1 MPLLPVSLAMAPLTA
16 TPACISAHSS
26 TSPSPALSCPSSSSS
41 STPSS
46 PSSPLSPSSLSPFGS
61 PTSIIDTHLNSSSSL
76 TTTTTFTPTST
87 TTTTTTTTTTALD
100 TRHRLRDRPLPLTP
114 APAPRADLA
123 SSSLFAVSIARGL
136 LSSAPCISS
145 LPTGPTAP
153 TAPAASPASAVSI
166 AAASLPPLPFSS
178 SSFSSPSSSS
188 SSPRRR
194 RPIAASNPTIL
205 PAHTPSDAS
214 WLARITRKKKKP
226 ASSSSSPQ
234 QQHEVLQQ
242 PQQQQ
247 PLQLHLQQ
255 PPLSSPLHSRI
266 DLLRRRPKAPLH
278 SHSFDSHSS
287 ASRVSSLSRHT
298 RSHSHSAAPSSS
310 TSVPSSQ
317 PPPQPHSH
325 LQSHLHSPSHSQS
338 PPLYNAQT
346 TSSSGSLK
354 ESLRSSL
361 RSASLFGSKRHHRF
375 PLPFPHGEKASS
387 NINLEQHQKRQ
398 QILARTT
405 NLSAALSPTMQ
416 QVEYMADAPQSFSP
430 PIADLSLH
438 PFDTP
443 SSLSAPAQA
452 LVPQKQTLSS
462 KRSRPPLA
470 EILTAH
476 ISSASAASS
485 KSAAAATA
493 ASNASHRRRQ
503 TDGDSYLKSNVTS
516 FKSIKS
522 THTNNRNRSTEDPA
536 LSVHDSIYPLAER
549 SGLCSSTSIPLSEEQ
564 HSRHPSTTLA
574 RVPSTCKETRR
585 IKAPRAASRG
595 HLSKEVKAIRGRI
608 RKLWQDPHQADYIK
622 SRREPKNQ
630 YIVLEE
636 SLTGMLQIVPPIIQN
651 AKEPS
656 SATPFSHPGAFP
668 EPDTFHPPPMFPLPA
683 NMAESSAATATVAA
697 SSNPPSPTPAH
708 SLPVPTSSRSKS
720 SGSAPSTP
728 VHTRARTTSSNSTS
742 TLSATRFQIATSIL
756 QPPEPPLTD
765 VAQPT
770 ILSPTSIASL
780 GEPALSTITASMT
793 SPLVPGLQFQSSI
806 TPRLADSNHVLI
818 SKLLSLS
825 NAFTGAIRTLCEQQN
840 EKVLRFDDDM
850 IMELLTRWEKE
861 AEIENPDQEPANS
874 STTSLVTLGAT
885 NALERYQITVAR
897 VWEETEAILSNI
909 RKIRDIVEYGRVQ
922 NYSDFDDDDSEE
934 EVIERDA
941 ETKKT
946 LYKTLLDHANGLVT
960 VLGEFLECVS
970 GIQRLV
976 GTIKTQRRSMD
987 SRRAYG
993 DQCGLSQSDY
1003 GLEGQLSIVDFLADE
1018 PRPVRHLDPA
1028 MMRKLKRKTPFKV
1041 MADKVRRSLS
1051 DFAKRSTSSLLT
1063 FFPPLGDGTNEGF
1076 HWDSY
1081 SEGDSESDEWLRA
1094 AAMGS
1099 TLFADEEYFMQS
1111 LSPPESPGF
1120 RAERHRLRHRRMSSQ
1135 DSSKKLDQ
1143 YWPGSTR
1150 LGLSDD
1156 SLSPTKPSSPFTASS
1171 SSAMVDSQ
1179 SMAMSRSTSHERAG
1193 EPLSARYGAASNNSP
1208 TALRASI
1215 ESLREAR
1222 EFMSSL
1228 PFENDSYMS
1237 PPASSRPEGH
1247 KRSSIFRR
1255 RSSQTPAY
1263 TATSI
1268 SAPIPTSTRPFSVH
1282 SSGSETHTPSR
1293 HNYKA
1298 RPPRPPGALP
1308 PMPPSPTHSYFKAD
1322 EFMQE
1327 TVSLKQASANRTSSY
1342 LATRSISP
1350 HQSTP
1355 LILDSPFTRQTSIRM
1370 GNDRN
1375 RYSVRMPADDLKD
1388 AAPITARNFPASFW
1402 RRRSYSDVL
1411 ERNWKSFQPSGV
1423 PSETSTQSTPVASE
1437 FEQDVRSSQRLTS
1450 FEFMVPYFSNDSSN
1464 QGGRPGSGSMSSVS
1478 RPTSTSRR
1486 HSSPLTHGAEKAL
1499 ADALS
1504 RRLSVSSQQ
1513 SEKSTSQATNSRS
1526 SVHMMPTVEEN
1537 SYTKKRQGQE
1547 FASGPPIGSTEQQPA
1562 SAPVSLGVPSRPRLN
1577 HRSISQDN
1585 TRVGANRKDRS
1596 MTDRYRPPA
1605 VSDSRVNTEGGRRP
1619 GSVSRFGDMKKAW
1632 EILNLDVKRIN
1643 QYSPLRAYAK
1653 AYTAQ
1658 NNQWAFSHP
1667 NALRSATSPRV
1678 LHICENGA
1686 DVLVLEMFAGH
1697 LQVVAGQ
1704 LEKLV
1709 ERLAD
1714 ENAQDMEYM
1723 NCFLLSHSFFIDSE
1737 DLLDRLIARFHIQ
1750 PRQGEILYFE
1760 RWQMVIQCKILLV
1773 LQRWIQIQYEDFE
1786 LNPSL
1791 LKTMKRFLEVD
1802 VRTCGFVMEAESIEK
1817 YISAKSL
1824 SPLKNCSVI
1833 MEQGRFCLQRSR
1845 TRKLSLSKAQSRG
1858 MPGSPGLLSPYL
1870 ETVPPSPMEP
1880 EIQSGQAPELLPESP
1895 IMRLDTLYLARYL
1908 TLADMKAFRSITVF
1922 ELMSGW
1928 WKRRQAA
1935 DNKTWENE
1943 NEADSRSASGTS
1955 EAGDAEDGAIEA
1967 FTRRANMLSYWVAH
1981 EILSLAEP
1989 KRRKQL
1995 IKKFIEVAKI
2005 CRSLNNL
2012 HTAMF
2017 IVSALSSTP
2026 VQRLTSTWKLVA
2038 ARDMDT
2044 LHDLETLLDPSGNMR
2059 HYRQAIAGAEAPTI
2073 PFLPI
2078 LLKDITFILDGNPTM
2093 IASRMNV
2100 SDGPGSADSH
2110 QPASGGMDSR
2120 AGAGAEA
2127 GKSMET
2133 KTMDHGPTGGQLV
2146 NFDKFRR
2153 LAQYVEDVVDMAR
2166 SNYSF
2171 DHQLLHQARVFHPS
2185 GSSSYVHGGPND
2197 ADSVHGS
2204 VQSGRQ
2210 GNSSGVTSS
2219 SRYYRGALDEISD
2232 IVEHRLVQASGL
2244 IDSHQ
2249 TLIEVEFSTKPK
2261 SSNGL
2266 WKGAVVGGSSGS
2278 GVGSSG
2284 SVQGS
2289 SMGETVIRSV
2299 QGEEEYLM
2307 GLSILCES
2315 HR

>member
-1 MPLLPVSLAMAPLTA
+1 
-16 TPACISAHSS
+16 
-26 TSPSPALSCPSSSSS
+26 
-41 STPSS
+41 
-46 PSSPLSPSSLSPFGS
+46 
-61 PTSIIDTHLNSSSSL
+61 
-76 TTTTTFTPTST
+76 
-87 TTTTTTTTTTALD
+87 
-100 TRHRLRDRPLPLTP
+100 
-114 APAPRADLA
+114 
-123 SSSLFAVSIARGL
+123 
-136 LSSAPCISS
+136 
-145 LPTGPTAP
+145 
-153 TAPAASPASAVSI
+153 
-166 AAASLPPLPFSS
+166 
-178 SSFSSPSSSS
+178 
-188 SSPRRR
+188 
-194 RPIAASNPTIL
+194 
-205 PAHTPSDAS
+205 
-214 WLARITRKKKKP
+214 
-226 ASSSSSPQ
+226 
-234 QQHEVLQQ
+234 
-242 PQQQQ
+242 
-247 PLQLHLQQ
+247 
-255 PPLSSPLHSRI
+255 
-266 DLLRRRPKAPLH
+266 
-278 SHSFDSHSS
+278 
-287 ASRVSSLSRHT
+287 
-298 RSHSHSAAPSSS
+298 
-310 TSVPSSQ
+310 
-317 PPPQPHSH
+317 
-325 LQSHLHSPSHSQS
+325 
-338 PPLYNAQT
+338 
-346 TSSSGSLK
+346 
-354 ESLRSSL
+354 
-361 RSASLFGSKRHHRF
+361 
-375 PLPFPHGEKASS
+375 
-387 NINLEQHQKRQ
+387 
-398 QILARTT
+398 
-405 NLSAALSPTMQ
+405 MQ
-416 QVEYMADAPQSFSP
+416 QVEYMADAPQGFSLP
-430 PIADLSLH
+430 VADLSPH

-443 SSLSAPAQA
+443 SSPSAPTQTRM
-452 LVPQKQTLSS
+452 PQKQTLSS

-476 ISSASAASS
+476 VSSASAASS
-485 KSAAAATA
+485 KSASAVTA

-503 TDGDSYLKSNVTS
+503 TDGDSHLKSNVTS

-522 THTNNRNRSTEDPA
+522 TNTNNRNRNAEDPA
-536 LSVHDSIYPLAER
+536 LAVHHSIYPLAGR
-549 SGLCSSTSIPLSEEQ
+549 SELCSLTSIPLSEDQ
-564 HSRHPSTTLA
+564 HSRPSMTLA
-574 RVPSTCKETRR
+574 RVPSTRKETRR

-595 HLSKEVKAIRGRI
+595 HLSKEVKAIKGRI
-608 RKLWQDPHQADYIK
+608 RKLWQDPHQEDYIK
-622 SRREPKNQ
+622 SRRVPKNQ
-630 YIVLEE
+630 YMLLEE
-636 SLTGMLQIVPPIIQN
+636 SLTGILQIVPPIIQN

-656 SATPFSHPGAFP
+656 SSMPFSYPGAFP
-668 EPDTFHPPPMFPLPA
+668 EPDAFQPPPMFPLPA

-720 SGSAPSTP
+720 SGTTPSTP

-742 TLSATRFQIATSIL
+742 TISATRFQIATSIL
-756 QPPEPPLTD
+756 QPPEPPLTN

-793 SPLVPGLQFQSSI
+793 SPPIPGLQFQSSI

-850 IMELLTRWEKE
+850 IMELLTRWEQE
-861 AEIENPDQEPANS
+861 AEIENPGQEPTNS

-909 RKIRDIVEYGRVQ
+909 RKIRDIVQYGRVQ
-922 NYSDFDDDDSEE
+922 SYSDFDDDDSEE

-987 SRRAYG
+987 NRRAYG
-993 DQCGLSQSDY
+993 DQCDLSQSDY

-1018 PRPVRHLDPA
+1018 PRPIRHLDPA

-1063 FFPPLGDGTNEGF
+1063 IFPPLGDGTNEGF

-1081 SEGDSESDEWLRA
+1081 SEGDSDSDEWLRA

-1099 TLFADEEYFMQS
+1099 TLFADEEYFLQS

-1120 RAERHRLRHRRMSSQ
+1120 RAERHRRRHRRMSSQ

-1156 SLSPTKPSSPFTASS
+1156 SLSPTNPSSPFTASS

-1179 SMAMSRSTSHERAG
+1179 SMAMSRSTSHERTG
-1193 EPLSARYGAASNNSP
+1193 ESSSARYRAASTNSP
-1208 TALRASI
+1208 TAYRASI
-1215 ESLREAR
+1215 ESLRETR

-1282 SSGSETHTPSR
+1282 SSGSETLTPSR

-1327 TVSLKQASANRTSSY
+1327 TVSLKQASARTSSY
-1342 LATRSISP
+1342 LATRSTSP

-1355 LILDSPFTRQTSIRM
+1355 LILDSPFTRQTSI
-1370 GNDRN
+1370 
-1375 RYSVRMPADDLKD
+1375 P
-1388 AAPITARNFPASFW
+1388 SFW

-1411 ERNWKSFQPSGV
+1411 ERNWKSFQPPSV
-1423 PSETSTQSTPVASE
+1423 PSETSTQSTPIASE
-1437 FEQDVRSSQRLTS
+1437 FEQDLRSSQRLTS
-1450 FEFMVPYFSNDSSN
+1450 FEFMVPYFSNGNSN
-1464 QGGRPGSGSMSSVS
+1464 QGSRPGSGSISSVS

-1486 HSSPLTHGAEKAL
+1486 HSSPLTHGAEKVL

-1513 SEKSTSQATNSRS
+1513 SGKSTSQGSNSRS

-1547 FASGPPIGSTEQQPA
+1547 FASGLPIDSIEQQPA

-1577 HRSISQDN
+1577 QRSISQDN
-1585 TRVGANRKDRS
+1585 TRLGVNGKDRS
-1596 MTDRYRPPA
+1596 MTDRHRPPA
-1605 VSDSRVNTEGGRRP
+1605 VSDSRVNTEGSRRP

-1773 LQRWIQIQYEDFE
+1773 LRRWILIQYEDFE

-1791 LKTMKRFLEVD
+1791 LKTLKRFLEVD
-1802 VRTCGFVMEAESIEK
+1802 VRTCGFIMEAESIEK
-1817 YISAKSL
+1817 YISLKSL
-1824 SPLKNCSVI
+1824 SPIKNCSVI

-1880 EIQSGQAPELLPESP
+1880 EIQSGQAPELLAESP

-1935 DNKTWENE
+1935 DNKTLETG
-1943 NEADSRSASGTS
+1943 NEADSRSTSGSS

-1989 KRRKQL
+1989 KKRKQL

-2017 IVSALSSTP
+2017 IISALSSTP

-2044 LHDLETLLDPSGNMR
+2044 LRDLETLLDPSGNMR
-2059 HYRQAIAGAEAPTI
+2059 HYRQAIAGVEAPTI

-2093 IASRMNV
+2093 IASRVNV
-2100 SDGPGSADSH
+2100 SDSPSSADMDQS
-2110 QPASGGMDSR
+2110 AGGAMDST

-2127 GKSMET
+2127 GKSIET
-2133 KTMDHGPTGGQLV
+2133 KAMGNGSTGGQLV

-2153 LAQYVEDVVDMAR
+2153 LTQYVEEVVDMAR

-2185 GSSSYVHGGPND
+2185 GSSSSVHGGPND

-2210 GNSSGVTSS
+2210 GSPSGVTSS
-2219 SRYYRGALDEISD
+2219 NRYYRGALDEISD

-2266 WKGAVVGGSSGS
+2266 WKGGVVGGSSGS
-2278 GVGSSG
+2278 GIGSSG

>member
-1 MPLLPVSLAMAPLTA
+1 
-16 TPACISAHSS
+16 
-26 TSPSPALSCPSSSSS
+26 
-41 STPSS
+41 
-46 PSSPLSPSSLSPFGS
+46 
-61 PTSIIDTHLNSSSSL
+61 
-76 TTTTTFTPTST
+76 
-87 TTTTTTTTTTALD
+87 
-100 TRHRLRDRPLPLTP
+100 
-114 APAPRADLA
+114 
-123 SSSLFAVSIARGL
+123 
-136 LSSAPCISS
+136 
-145 LPTGPTAP
+145 
-153 TAPAASPASAVSI
+153 
-166 AAASLPPLPFSS
+166 
-178 SSFSSPSSSS
+178 
-188 SSPRRR
+188 
-194 RPIAASNPTIL
+194 
-205 PAHTPSDAS
+205 
-214 WLARITRKKKKP
+214 
-226 ASSSSSPQ
+226 
-234 QQHEVLQQ
+234 
-242 PQQQQ
+242 
-247 PLQLHLQQ
+247 
-255 PPLSSPLHSRI
+255 
-266 DLLRRRPKAPLH
+266 
-278 SHSFDSHSS
+278 
-287 ASRVSSLSRHT
+287 
-298 RSHSHSAAPSSS
+298 
-310 TSVPSSQ
+310 
-317 PPPQPHSH
+317 
-325 LQSHLHSPSHSQS
+325 
-338 PPLYNAQT
+338 
-346 TSSSGSLK
+346 
-354 ESLRSSL
+354 
-361 RSASLFGSKRHHRF
+361 
-375 PLPFPHGEKASS
+375 
-387 NINLEQHQKRQ
+387 
-398 QILARTT
+398 
-405 NLSAALSPTMQ
+405 MQ
-416 QVEYMADAPQSFSP
+416 QVEYMADAPQNFSLP
-430 PIADLSLH
+430 AADMSPHPIDAPS
-438 PFDTP
+438 TP
-443 SSLSAPAQA
+443 TQTLAPQR
-452 LVPQKQTLSS
+452 QTLSS

-476 ISSASAASS
+476 ITPASAASS
-485 KSAAAATA
+485 KSTSAATVA
-493 ASNASHRRRQ
+493 AHASHASHRRRQ
-503 TDGDSYLKSNVTS
+503 TDGDNYPKSNVMSLKNT
-516 FKSIKS
+516 KS
-522 THTNNRNRSTEDPA
+522 TSTSTSNHNRNAEDPA
-536 LSVHDSIYPLAER
+536 LHVHGRIHPLADR
-549 SGLCSSTSIPLSEEQ
+549 SEMSSSTSIPLSEDQ
-564 HSRHPSTTLA
+564 NPRQPSTTLA
-574 RVPSTCKETRR
+574 RVPSTRMDTRR
-585 IKAPRAASRG
+585 IKAHRAASRG
-595 HLSKEVKAIRGRI
+595 HLSKEVKAIRLRI
-608 RKLWQDPHQADYIK
+608 RKLWQDPQQADYGK
-622 SRREPKNQ
+622 SRRDPKNQ
-630 YIVLEE
+630 YVLLEE
-636 SLTGMLQIVPPIIQN
+636 SLTGILQIVPPIIQN

-656 SATPFSHPGAFP
+656 SAMPFSHPGAFP
-668 EPDTFHPPPMFPLPA
+668 EPDAFHAPPMPPLPA

-708 SLPVPTSSRSKS
+708 SLPVPLNSRSKS
-720 SGSAPSTP
+720 SGSTTPSTP

-742 TLSATRFQIATSIL
+742 TVSATRFQIATSIL

-780 GEPALSTITASMT
+780 GEPALSSITASMA
-793 SPLVPGLQFQSSI
+793 SPSVPGLQLQSSLP
-806 TPRLADSNHVLI
+806 PRLAESNHILI

-850 IMELLTRWEKE
+850 ILELLTRWEQE
-861 AEIENPDQEPANS
+861 ADIEDPDQEPTNT
-874 STTSLVTLGAT
+874 STTSLVTLGTT

-946 LYKTLLDHANGLVT
+946 LYKTLLDHANMLVT

-987 SRRAYG
+987 TRRG
-993 DQCGLSQSDY
+993 CEDPSDLSQSDY

-1018 PRPVRHLDPA
+1018 PRPIRHLDPA
-1028 MMRKLKRKTPFKV
+1028 MMRKLKRKTPFKS

-1063 FFPPLGDGTNEGF
+1063 IFPPLGDGTNEGF

-1081 SEGDSESDEWLRA
+1081 SEGDSDSDEWLAA

-1099 TLFADEEYFMQS
+1099 SFFADEEYFLRS

-1120 RAERHRLRHRRMSSQ
+1120 RAERHRRRHRRMSSH
-1135 DSSKKLDQ
+1135 DSSRKLDQ

-1156 SLSPTKPSSPFTASS
+1156 SLSPT
-1171 SSAMVDSQ
+1171 SAVVDSQ
-1179 SMAMSRSTSHERAG
+1179 FMAMSRSTSHERAG
-1193 EPLSARYGAASNNSP
+1193 EPSSARFRAASTNSP
-1208 TALRASI
+1208 TALRTSVD
-1215 ESLREAR
+1215 SLRETR

-1228 PFENDSYMS
+1228 PFGNDSYMS
-1237 PPASSRPEGH
+1237 PPASSRPEGQ
-1247 KRSSIFRR
+1247 KRYSIFPR

-1268 SAPIPTSTRPFSVH
+1268 SAPIPNATRPFSVH
-1282 SSGSETHTPSR
+1282 SSGSESLTPSR

-1327 TVSLKQASANRTSSY
+1327 TASFKQSSANRASSY
-1342 LATRSISP
+1342 LATRSTSP
-1350 HQSTP
+1350 QQSTP

-1375 RYSVRMPADDLKD
+1375 RYSVRMPADDLPD
-1388 AAPITARNFPASFW
+1388 STPITTRNFPASFW
-1402 RRRSYSDVL
+1402 RRRSYSDAL
-1411 ERNWKSFQPSGV
+1411 ERNWKSFQPSGA
-1423 PSETSTQSTPVASE
+1423 PSEASTQSTPIASE
-1437 FEQDVRSSQRLTS
+1437 FEQDLRSSQRLTS
-1450 FEFMVPYFSNDSSN
+1450 FEFMVPYFSNGSSTH
-1464 QGGRPGSGSMSSVS
+1464 GSRPGSGTMSSFS
-1478 RPTSTSRR
+1478 GPISTSRR

-1513 SEKSTSQATNSRS
+1513 SEKSSSQASNSRS
-1526 SVHMMPTVEEN
+1526 SVHMMPTVDEN
-1537 SYTKKRQGQE
+1537 SYSKKRHGQE
-1547 FASGPPIGSTEQQPA
+1547 FASGPSSDFREQQPA
-1562 SAPVSLGVPSRPRLN
+1562 SAPVSLGVPTRPRLN
-1577 HRSISQDN
+1577 QRSISQDN
-1585 TRVGANRKDRS
+1585 TRLGVKGKDRS
-1596 MTDRYRPPA
+1596 MAGRYRPPA
-1605 VSDSRVNTEGGRRP
+1605 VSDSRLTAEGGRRP

-1643 QYSPLRAYAK
+1643 QYSHLRAYAK
-1653 AYTAQ
+1653 TYTAQ
-1658 NNQWAFSHP
+1658 NNHWAFSHP

-1714 ENAQDMEYM
+1714 ENAQDAEYV

-1760 RWQMVIQCKILLV
+1760 RWQTVIQCK
-1773 LQRWIQIQYEDFE
+1773 WIQIQYEDFE

-1791 LKTMKRFLEVD
+1791 LRTMKRFLEVD
-1802 VRTCGFVMEAESIEK
+1802 VRTCGFVMEAEYIEK
-1817 YISAKSL
+1817 NMSLKSL
-1824 SPLKNCSVI
+1824 SPIKNCSVI

-1845 TRKLSLSKAQSRG
+1845 TRKLSLSKAHSRG

-1870 ETVPPSPMEP
+1870 ETVPPSPSEP
-1880 EIQSGQAPELLPESP
+1880 EIQCGQAPELLQESP

-1928 WKRRQAA
+1928 WKRRHA
-1935 DNKTWENE
+1935 
-1943 NEADSRSASGTS
+1943 ADSRTWDNGTETDSRSGSGAS

-2017 IVSALSSTP
+2017 IISALSSTP
-2026 VQRLTSTWKLVA
+2026 VQRLTATWKLVS

-2044 LHDLETLLDPSGNMR
+2044 LRDLETLLDPSGNMR
-2059 HYRQAIAGAEAPTI
+2059 HYRQAIAEAEAPTI

-2093 IASRMNV
+2093 IASRVNV
-2100 SDGPGSADSH
+2100 SDSST
-2110 QPASGGMDSR
+2110 PAVSNKDVEAMDF
-2120 AGAGAEA
+2120 GAGAAAEEDE
-2127 GKSMET
+2127 SIDT
-2133 KTMDHGPTGGQLV
+2133 KVMGNGGNGGQLV

-2153 LAQYVEDVVDMAR
+2153 LTQYVENAVEMAR
-2166 SNYSF
+2166 SVDYSF
-2171 DHQLLHQARVFHPS
+2171 DHQLLRQARVFHPS
-2185 GSSSYVHGGPND
+2185 AASSSVHGGPND

-2204 VQSGRQ
+2204 VQSGRP
-2210 GNSSGVTSS
+2210 GNSNGTTSS

-2249 TLIEVEFSTKPK
+2249 TLVEVEFSIKPK

-2266 WKGAVVGGSSGS
+2266 WKGGVTGGSNGSGIGSSGS
-2278 GVGSSG
+2278 AHA
-2284 SVQGS
+2284 S

-2315 HR
+2315 NR